1 MSTSSVAAT
10 APHTGFGAW
19 SSALASYRL
28 VFAHPVDLVRIGW
41 VWIVLAHVVGYA
53 LGYLSIHLSASY
65 LTVLSALTV
74 TLCAAAFAVKW
85 HRRALLG
92 MAAAVPVMA
101 LAGRDLRFVG
111 RAILL
116 LLATMVPLVVLM
128 FLAVLAMFSDE
139 AAMIVITL
147 LACFAAFLLAI
158 YLLVRLSL
166 ILPAAAVD
174 DRTTGW
180 RQSWA
185 ATAGVSLRLWGGALL
200 AVLPLAIFSKLVENL
215 AFFVMFQFN
224 MLPLALLFGA
234 LSTIIVFLTVAV
246 AASYTSLAYRALV
259 RR

>member
-1 MSTSSVAAT
+1 
-10 APHTGFGAW
+10 
-19 SSALASYRL
+19 
-28 VFAHPVDLVRIGW
+28 
-41 VWIVLAHVVGYA
+41 

-101 LAGRDLRFVG
+101 LASRDLRFVG
-111 RAILL
+111 HAILL

-139 AAMIVITL
+139 ATMIVITL